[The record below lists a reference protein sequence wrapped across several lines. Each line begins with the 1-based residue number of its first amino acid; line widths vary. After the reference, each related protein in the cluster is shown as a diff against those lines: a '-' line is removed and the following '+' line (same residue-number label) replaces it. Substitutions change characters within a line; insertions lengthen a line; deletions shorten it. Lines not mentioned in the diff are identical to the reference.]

1 MGSGSPVNT
10 IILAMLCAPYSSKNI
25 WIIDLQVIKHTKAM
39 KNQKDTL
46 LPLYS
51 LSAGEGRRLK
61 LNIFTI
67 SDFLA

>member
-10 IILAMLCAPYSSKNI
+10 MILAMPCAPYSSKNI
-25 WIIDLQVIKHTKAM
+25 WIIDLHVIKHTKAM
-39 KNQKDTL
+39 KNQKAAL

-61 LNIFTI
+61 LNIFII